1 MLTQSGIPKPVY
13 HAMKMLADAGDQRI
27 DLGGDAT
34 WGEIGI
40 AAFKGND
47 AIQVLVFRQKMKNLD
62 LPKEK
67 VKIQVEIPNALSK
80 VLLRRIDQEHGNPL
94 LVWEQMGKPVDLNKT
109 EVEDIIRKSAVTDE
123 EWPYIYED
131 GMLNLQADLA
141 VNDVY
146 YFQIFQK

>member
-1 MLTQSGIPKPVY
+1 
-13 HAMKMLADAGDQRI
+13 
-27 DLGGDAT
+27 
-34 WGEIGI
+34 
-40 AAFKGND
+40 
-47 AIQVLVFRQKMKNLD
+47 
-62 LPKEK
+62 
-67 VKIQVEIPNALSK
+67 
-80 VLLRRIDQEHGNPL
+80 
-94 LVWEQMGKPVDLNKT
+94 MGKPVDLNKT